1 MNLNNYALNYE
12 KITLERLN
20 GEVLIIFFSKG
31 KFYSSKGTGA
41 DILTL
46 LNERV
51 STGHIIEVLKSVYPN
66 FNFEISGFDEFI
78 ENLLKLEIIKESNEV
93 INRIVSVPNDT
104 SRASWDKPEL
114 FTHDEIHGLLLVDP
128 IHDSTDEGWPK
139 PKND

>member
-1 MNLNNYALNYE
+1 MNLNNYAFNYE

-31 KFYSSKGTGA
+31 QFYSSKGTGA

-78 ENLLKLEIIKESNEV
+78 ENLLKLEIIKESNEA

-104 SRASWDKPEL
+104 SRASWAKPEL
-114 FTHDEIHGLLLVDP
+114 LTHDEIHGLLLVDP
-128 IHDSTDEGWPK
+128 IHDSTEEGWPK
-139 PKND
+139 PKDD